1 MEKPTPEEVKR
12 ASDALMEVLKVAP
25 VIPFDERGVEHKGK
39 CTCGG
44 TITAIRSTY
53 NGHYHASC
61 DKCGWRMME

>member
-1 MEKPTPEEVKR
+1 MARIIHKDVKAEYGDLLDKLKVTPE
-12 ASDALMEVLKVAP
+12 
-25 VIPFDERGVEHKGK
+25 IPFNERGVEHKGK